1 MGYAVP
7 KSIYMVITCNKNGKR
22 KSGVWEFGIG
32 NQNVYAELQKIDWI
46 ESAIV
51 FTSKKLAMDVA
62 KDYNDFFISDGTYL
76 YKDERGA

>member
-1 MGYAVP
+1 MGSFVP
-7 KSIYMVITCNKNGKR
+7 KSVYMVITINNGGKR

-32 NQNVYAELQKIDWI
+32 NQNVYAELQKIDWV

-62 KDYNDFFISDGTYL
+62 KEYNNYFISDGTYL
-76 YKDERGA
+76 YRDERGA